1 MDDRNVVDAMHRLE
15 LIRRMRIQTMLRG
28 TDAHRGQGPILDY
41 IETHPRCTQAEAA
54 ESLGV
59 SPPSITCS
67 VRRMENAGLIVKT
80 TDEKDMRCTRLE
92 LTEKGRENHKKVKAA
107 FKRLD
112 GEMFEGISDED
123 KQKLIE
129 LYSRMAANLY
139 KAGASIALVLAVL
152 VCILVHQNDRLE
164 ALEKRTR
171 QLEEQIQK
179 QND

>member
-67 VRRMENAGLIVKT
+67 VKRMENAGLIIKT
-80 TDEKDMRCTRLE
+80 ADEKDMRCTRLE
-92 LTEKGRENHKKVKAA
+92 LTEKGRQNHKKVKAA
-107 FKRLD
+107 FGKLD
-112 GEMFEGISDED
+112 SEMFAGISEAD
-123 KQKLIE
+123 KERLIE
-129 LYSRMAANLY
+129 LYARMAENLY
-139 KAGASIALVLAVL
+139 KKGAGKPLSELMNELRRME
-152 VCILVHQNDRLE
+152 DD
-164 ALEKRTR
+164 EKAW
-171 QLEEQIQK
+171 
-179 QND
+179 

>member
-67 VRRMENAGLIVKT
+67 VKRMENAGLIINT
-80 TDEKDMRCTRLE
+80 ADEKDMRCTRLE
-92 LTEKGRENHKKVKAA
+92 LTEKGRQSHKKVKAA
-107 FKRLD
+107 FEKLD
-112 GEMFEGISDED
+112 SEMFAGISEAD
-123 KQKLIE
+123 KERLIE
-129 LYSRMAANLY
+129 LYARMAENLY
-139 KAGASIALVLAVL
+139 KKGAGKPLSELMNELRRME
-152 VCILVHQNDRLE
+152 DD
-164 ALEKRTR
+164 EKAW
-171 QLEEQIQK
+171 
-179 QND
+179 

>member
-67 VRRMENAGLIVKT
+67 VKRMENAGLIIKT
-80 TDEKDMRCTRLE
+80 ADEKDMRCTRLE
-92 LTEKGRENHKKVKAA
+92 LTEKGRQSHKKVKAA
-107 FKRLD
+107 FEKLD
-112 GEMFEGISDED
+112 SEMFAGISEAD
-123 KQKLIE
+123 KERLIE
-129 LYSRMAANLY
+129 LYARMAENLY
-139 KAGASIALVLAVL
+139 KKGAGKPLSELMNELRRME
-152 VCILVHQNDRLE
+152 DD
-164 ALEKRTR
+164 EKAW
-171 QLEEQIQK
+171 
-179 QND
+179 

>member
-1 MDDRNVVDAMHRLE
+1 MNDRDVVDAMHRLE

-80 TDEKDMRCTRLE
+80 ADEKDMRCTRLE
-92 LTEKGRENHKKVKAA
+92 LTEKGRQSHKKVKAA
-107 FKRLD
+107 FGKLD
-112 GEMFEGISDED
+112 SEMFAGISEAD
-123 KQKLIE
+123 KERLIE
-129 LYSRMAANLY
+129 LYARMAENLY
-139 KAGASIALVLAVL
+139 KKGAGKPLSELMNELRRME
-152 VCILVHQNDRLE
+152 DD
-164 ALEKRTR
+164 EKAW
-171 QLEEQIQK
+171 
-179 QND
+179 

>member
-67 VRRMENAGLIVKT
+67 VKRMENAGLIIKT
-80 TDEKDMRCTRLE
+80 ADEKDMRCTRLE
-92 LTEKGRENHKKVKAA
+92 LTEKGRQSHKKVKAA
-107 FKRLD
+107 FGKLD
-112 GEMFEGISDED
+112 SEMFAGISEAD
-123 KQKLIE
+123 KERLIE
-129 LYSRMAANLY
+129 LYARMAENLY
-139 KAGASIALVLAVL
+139 KKGAGKPLSELMNELRRME
-152 VCILVHQNDRLE
+152 DD
-164 ALEKRTR
+164 EKAW
-171 QLEEQIQK
+171 
-179 QND
+179 

>member
-67 VRRMENAGLIVKT
+67 VKRMESAGLIIKT
-80 TDEKDMRCTRLE
+80 ADEKDMRCTRLE
-92 LTEKGRENHKKVKAA
+92 LTEKGRQSHKKVKAA
-107 FKRLD
+107 FEKLD
-112 GEMFEGISDED
+112 SEMFAGISEAD
-123 KQKLIE
+123 KERLIE
-129 LYSRMAANLY
+129 LYARMAENLY
-139 KAGASIALVLAVL
+139 KKGAGKPLSELMNELRRME
-152 VCILVHQNDRLE
+152 DD
-164 ALEKRTR
+164 EKAW
-171 QLEEQIQK
+171 
-179 QND
+179 

>member
-67 VRRMENAGLIVKT
+67 VKRMENAGLIIKT
-80 TDEKDMRCTRLE
+80 ADEKDMRCTRLE
-92 LTEKGRENHKKVKAA
+92 LTEKGRQSHKKVKAA
-107 FKRLD
+107 FGKLES
-112 GEMFEGISDED
+112 EMFAGISEAD
-123 KQKLIE
+123 KERLIE
-129 LYSRMAANLY
+129 LYARMAENLY
-139 KAGASIALVLAVL
+139 KKGAGKPLSELMNELRRME
-152 VCILVHQNDRLE
+152 DD
-164 ALEKRTR
+164 EKAW
-171 QLEEQIQK
+171 
-179 QND
+179 

>member
-1 MDDRNVVDAMHRLE
+1 MNDRNVVDAMHRLE

-41 IETHPRCTQAEAA
+41 IETHPRCTQTEAA

-107 FKRLD
+107 FRRLD
-112 GEMFEGISDED
+112 GEMFEGISDEE
-123 KQKLIE
+123 KQKLID
-129 LYSRMAANLY
+129 LYSRMAVNLY
-139 KAGASIALVLAVL
+139 KEGTGKPLSELMNELR
-152 VCILVHQNDRLE
+152 RLE
-164 ALEKRTR
+164 DDEKA
-171 QLEEQIQK
+171 
-179 QND
+179 

>member
-67 VRRMENAGLIVKT
+67 VKRMENAGLIIKT
-80 TDEKDMRCTRLE
+80 ADEKDMRCTRLE
-92 LTEKGRENHKKVKAA
+92 LTEKGRQSHKKVKAA
-107 FKRLD
+107 FEKLD
-112 GEMFEGISDED
+112 TEMFAGISEAD
-123 KQKLIE
+123 KERLIE
-129 LYSRMAANLY
+129 LYARMAENLY
-139 KAGASIALVLAVL
+139 KKGAGKPLSELMNELRRME
-152 VCILVHQNDRLE
+152 DD
-164 ALEKRTR
+164 EKAW
-171 QLEEQIQK
+171 
-179 QND
+179 